1 MCFSTSPKLLRKT
14 EEDEGLSGFMREGM
28 LTPKHDTGAGR
39 RGEGVESGWESNN
52 NSNIF
57 AAAVPPI
64 TVCNQGAFLACAH
77 IHAYI
82 VKMRKKPQAEK
93 IR

>member
-1 MCFSTSPKLLRKT
+1 MFFSSAFPKLPRKT

-39 RGEGVESGWESNN
+39 RGERGSNN
-52 NSNIF
+52 NSYIF
-57 AAAVPPI
+57 AASPI

-77 IHAYI
+77 IHCENAQ
-82 VKMRKKPQAEK
+82 KNLGPKK